1 MSAVQLSL
9 GNLVLLSKKNPK
21 PTHLCQTTVFVC
33 DRLCNCTYC
42 ISFLFCKWNLF
53 LNSHSFSVSP
63 QCFQANAIGR
73 GAKSVREF
81 LEKNYTDEAIETD
94 DLTIKLVIKAL
105 LEVRLFDISS
115 VAFQCVHIHLLNVNM
130 GKSSWMSQGSTAK
143 DLWELFTVGCG
154 CWMQF
159 KVQNI
164 WGISFHN
171 RELTSSSG
179 EENTLQF
186 CVNTVHQRWAKA
198 HAEYSI
204 F

>member
-9 GNLVLLSKKNPK
+9 GNLVLLSKKTPK

-33 DRLCNCTYC
+33 DKIMQLYNLYF
-42 ISFLFCKWNLF
+42 FLILQMKSF

-115 VAFQCVHIHLLNVNM
+115 GAFQCVQIHLLDVNM

-143 DLWELFTVGCG
+143 DL
-154 CWMQF
+154 
-159 KVQNI
+159 
-164 WGISFHN
+164 
-171 RELTSSSG
+171 
-179 EENTLQF
+179 
-186 CVNTVHQRWAKA
+186 
-198 HAEYSI
+198 
-204 F
+204 